1 MKKLFIAFT
10 SILFASVAYSDEP
23 DLRELR
29 SIGTQ
34 ALPSRDAWERC
45 TASMLKRAIHSEN
58 AAQGIAE
65 SALTRCKGDEAR
77 LKHVL
82 ARRIGSRRAAAVM
95 TELRR
100 QHRDSLVAVIEMLR
114 RR

>member
-45 TASMLKRAIHSEN
+45 TASMLKRAIHSAN